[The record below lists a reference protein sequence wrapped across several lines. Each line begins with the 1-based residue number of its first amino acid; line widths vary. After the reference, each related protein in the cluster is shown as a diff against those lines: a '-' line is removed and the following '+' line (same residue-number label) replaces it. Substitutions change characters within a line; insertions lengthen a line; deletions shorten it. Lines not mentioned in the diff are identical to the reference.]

1 MYRVPLCNSYKLF
14 CYFLASLQWGK
25 FTHFIEIQMMNY
37 LVLFSLVPLSSVY
50 LTLQHCILVLIYMLY
65 LHAPCTWIQRLK
77 IKNTD
82 HKNSLL
88 IYFETRSY
96 LVWCRLYGCY
106 HSLCG
111 CYGDHLE
118 ENMAQ
123 ILEGYQ
129 GGCWNSQ
136 KHLCKS
142 KPDPCFVFPDSVG
155 FRNQRSFFFIFYYL
169 HTLASW

>member
-1 MYRVPLCNSYKLF
+1 MFTWLYSSAFWYMYLY
-14 CYFLASLQWGK
+14 
-25 FTHFIEIQMMNY
+25 
-37 LVLFSLVPLSSVY
+37 
-50 LTLQHCILVLIYMLY
+50 YMLY

-77 IKNTD
+77 IKNTE

>member
-1 MYRVPLCNSYKLF
+1 M
-14 CYFLASLQWGK
+14 
-25 FTHFIEIQMMNY
+25 
-37 LVLFSLVPLSSVY
+37 
-50 LTLQHCILVLIYMLY
+50 
-65 LHAPCTWIQRLK
+65 
-77 IKNTD
+77 
-82 HKNSLL
+82 
-88 IYFETRSY
+88 
-96 LVWCRLYGCY
+96 WCRLYGCY

-155 FRNQRSFFFIFYYL
+155 FRNQRRFFYFYFFTIYIHLLPDKREYPQYKYTIRLRLWPKLAFVLHCAQYFAGSTMNSGKQLFNCFFQIFYCRFGGFCSL
-169 HTLASW
+169 INTF

>member
-1 MYRVPLCNSYKLF
+1 M
-14 CYFLASLQWGK
+14 
-25 FTHFIEIQMMNY
+25 FTWLYSSAFWY
-37 LVLFSLVPLSSVY
+37 LY
-50 LTLQHCILVLIYMLY
+50 YMLY
-65 LHAPCTWIQRLK
+65 IHAPCTWIQRLK
-77 IKNTD
+77 IKNTE

-155 FRNQRSFFFIFYYL
+155 FRNQRSFFFYFLLFTYTCFLIKGNILNIKYTIRLRLWPKLAFVL
-169 HTLASW
+169 HRAQYFAGSTMKFWKAVI

>member
-1 MYRVPLCNSYKLF
+1 
-14 CYFLASLQWGK
+14 
-25 FTHFIEIQMMNY
+25 MNY
-37 LVLFSLVPLSSVY
+37 LVLSSLVSLSRVTWLYSLHSGTQIWY
-50 LTLQHCILVLIYMLY
+50 ICICFTYMYAVPWSKDLKSNVHKQYYTEKFIYKY
-65 LHAPCTWIQRLK
+65 F
-77 IKNTD
+77 
-82 HKNSLL
+82 
-88 IYFETRSY
+88 FETCSY

-155 FRNQRSFFFIFYYL
+155 FRNQRRFFLFLLFYYL